1 MRLIN
6 IERSKKMKILAI
18 QGSPRPKVSNTE
30 LLLQEFLKGAL
41 SAGAQAETIYL
52 KEKKIK
58 PCLGCFTC
66 WTKTPGVCAIKDD
79 MAELLLKV
87 RECDIIVYAT
97 PLYNYNITALLKAF
111 QERMLPLLDPHI
123 IKVGNAHRHPTRYET
138 KRKMVLIS
146 NCGFPEVKHF
156 DGMRKVFQTME
167 ENGYVPLVGE
177 ILVPAGELLRQE
189 ALRGMSK
196 KIFEAVFRAGVE
208 VVRDGRVSKETEEI
222 VQKPVLPAEEIVA
235 MANLFWDSKIAGD
248 QVARKGNA
256 NAIGDMRLIL
266 RGMAAMYN
274 PQVKPG
280 LKAVVQFEVTGKQ
293 TGNWF
298 LAIEN
303 DKCTFNEGSHSHP
316 TVTIKTPS
324 EVWLAIVN
332 KEIDGQQAFLEG
344 KYKAEGDMTLMMNMK
359 NLFARN

>member
-1 MRLIN
+1 M
-6 IERSKKMKILAI
+6 MKILAI

-30 LLLQEFLKGAL
+30 VLLQEFLKGAR
-41 SAGAQAETIYL
+41 SQGAETETVYL
-52 KEKKIK
+52 KEKKINF
-58 PCLGCFTC
+58 CVGCYTC
-66 WTKTPGVCAIKDD
+66 WTKTPGICVYKDD
-79 MAELLLKV
+79 MPGILRKII
-87 RECDIIVYAT
+87 ECDIIVFAT
-97 PLYNYNITALLKAF
+97 PLYGYNVTGLFKVF
-111 QERMLPLLDPHI
+111 QDRTLPLLDPHI
-123 IKVGNAHRHPTRYET
+123 IKVGNVHRHPTRFET

-156 DGMRKVFQTME
+156 DGMRKVFHTME

-177 ILVPAGELLRQE
+177 ILVPAGELLRHKTFRR
-189 ALRGMSK
+189 LSK
-196 KIFEAVFRAGVE
+196 IIFEAVFKAGVE

-222 VQKPVLPAEEIVA
+222 VQKPIFPVEEIVA
-235 MANLFWDSKIAGD
+235 MANLTWDSKIAGD
-248 QVARKGNA
+248 QVVRKGNA
-256 NAIGDMRLIL
+256 NTLDDMRLVL
-266 RGMAAMYN
+266 YGMAAMFN

-303 DKCTFNEGSHSHP
+303 NKCTFNEGSHAHS

-332 KEIDGQQAFLEG
+332 KELDGQQAFLEG
-344 KYKAEGDMTLMMNMK
+344 KYKVEGDAAFLITMK
-359 NLFARN
+359 ELFQ

>member
-97 PLYNYNITALLKAF
+97 PLYNYNMTALLKAF

-177 ILVPAGELLRQE
+177 ILVPAG
-189 ALRGMSK
+189 
-196 KIFEAVFRAGVE
+196 
-208 VVRDGRVSKETEEI
+208 
-222 VQKPVLPAEEIVA
+222 
-235 MANLFWDSKIAGD
+235 
-248 QVARKGNA
+248 
-256 NAIGDMRLIL
+256 
-266 RGMAAMYN
+266 
-274 PQVKPG
+274 
-280 LKAVVQFEVTGKQ
+280 
-293 TGNWF
+293 
-298 LAIEN
+298 
-303 DKCTFNEGSHSHP
+303 
-316 TVTIKTPS
+316 
-324 EVWLAIVN
+324 
-332 KEIDGQQAFLEG
+332 
-344 KYKAEGDMTLMMNMK
+344 
-359 NLFARN
+359 